1 MLGFNNTQI
10 TVTCE
15 ARYDVADL
23 DVMFVLDTTG
33 SMAYTA
39 SDTNMSGQ
47 SINLRAATVIHRL
60 LSTPGKESNARRLQ
74 LRAAVLNFYDTLTSS
89 PIHDEHPLRVC
100 TLFLDGECRENHPEQ
115 LSRQRHLHLFHFLRA
130 L

>member
-1 MLGFNNTQI
+1 MSGSATAIVPMTLTSMLGFNNTQI

-23 DVMFVLDTTG
+23 DGMFVLDTTG

-47 SINLRAATVIHRL
+47 SINSYTRSDGT
-60 LSTPGKESNARRLQ
+60 TGYYTQEKSNARIKA

-89 PIHDEHPLRVC
+89 ADPDRRTFRYGVLYPVPR
-100 TLFLDGECRENHPEQ
+100 R
-115 LSRQRHLHLFHFLRA
+115 
-130 L
+130 